1 MCDVRRCESQN
12 EVVSEPVTATH
23 HLLSILPTD
32 RYLSE
37 ATVMRL
43 TGWTRRRVVQHMA
56 LLRELRCVDTAT
68 VQHTGI
74 GRAMRIYRRVA

>member
-1 MCDVRRCESQN
+1 MGQAQVTPTSQ
-12 EVVSEPVTATH
+12 
-23 HLLSILPTD
+23 LLSVLPTD
-32 RYLSE
+32 GYLSE

-43 TGWTRRRVVQHMA
+43 TGWTRRRVVQHMT
-56 LLRELRCVDTAT
+56 LLRDLRCVDTAT